1 MRLLFFAL
9 VFCLTTSGIA
19 QAIFPLSV
27 SENQRYLVDAEGKPF
42 LYQADTPWFLFFKL
56 TLPEVR
62 EYMQA
67 RKEQGFNTLQIM
79 LRSEEHTS
87 ELQSQSTIS
96 YAVFCLKKKKKTKNK
111 KQKKKKKKNKKEK
124 KKQKIKTT
132 K

>member
-79 LRSEEHTS
+79 LTGGKGLKNIYG
-87 ELQSQSTIS
+87 ELPFHNNYDLAQPNEKFFQRVDSIVVEAQNQS
-96 YAVFCLKKKKKTKNK
+96 
-111 KQKKKKKKNKKEK
+111 
-124 KKQKIKTT
+124 
-132 K
+132 